1 MTMPL
6 LVDKVE
12 YFRILRDGGVAP
24 DVAEVYADALASGL
38 VQEIVLPVDLTLLA
52 ARIEAGVDRRL
63 RSAQRLNALI
73 GAVIV
78 ATQIFIVAKLYA

>member
-6 LVDKVE
+6 LVDKFE
-12 YFRILRDGGVAP
+12 YFRILRDDGVAP

-38 VQEIVLPVDLTLLA
+38 VQEIVLPVDLALLA

>member
-6 LVDKVE
+6 LVDKFE
-12 YFRILRDGGVAP
+12 YFRILRDDGVAP